1 MANTVGI
8 RRFTRINFEQDVR
21 LDFGENHYEQSTCNL
36 SLGGLCVRGHFAQ
49 ELGDCCKIEMRQTG
63 TSGPTVDFQAKGKV
77 VWISN
82 ENMAVEFTE
91 MQYDSFLFLQTALI
105 YKAEDPL
112 LVSCEFCRDF
122 TFHLME
128 EDHTT

>member
-63 TSGPTVDFQAKGKV
+63 TLNNGLSMGSMSGRIITWEIPMKK
-77 VWISN
+77 
-82 ENMAVEFTE
+82 M
-91 MQYDSFLFLQTALI
+91 
-105 YKAEDPL
+105 
-112 LVSCEFCRDF
+112 
-122 TFHLME
+122 
-128 EDHTT
+128 